1 MHNYLMINSK
11 NNFLIGI
18 ALKDFDILMNEVNFF
33 EKLLQEP
40 KEKQENIIKKII
52 INEMNNFENIYAFDN
67 ENSLK
72 NYL

>member
-18 ALKDFDILMNEVNFF
+18 PLKDFDILMNEVNFF
-33 EKLLQEP
+33 EKFLQEP
-40 KEKQENIIKKII
+40 KEKQENIITKII

>member
-33 EKLLQEP
+33 EKLTSRAKRETR
-40 KEKQENIIKKII
+40 K
-52 INEMNNFENIYAFDN
+52 YC
-67 ENSLK
+67 
-72 NYL
+72 